1 MQDPANIKIA
11 TVSRKGKGREGAQ
24 PDIADRIIALRRK
37 QAYVS
42 APFQHIRANSS
53 FLFLSMAAPRER
65 PERPSQ
71 PSSSTP
77 RPSTARPSSPR
88 RLHAPPIPSPNII
101 VSEASPSHLE
111 ADPDDF
117 SRRLKISPHSPRAAH
132 ARPAANGS
140 PGKLYNPNTDPIRRS
155 VITAEPDA
163 MSDAASS
170 SHSPRAMPAR
180 VLQSAQTSR
189 GVGDAH
195 RQLFDPR
202 KHDAVL
208 FSTQNRH
215 QAPTAAVSSPPNA
228 GRPTPTPKSS
238 GDWVSAS
245 STSSV
250 SYAQSTISS
259 NFTLSSATDSSSA
272 SSALFDSS
280 NPAGR
285 RSEDSASSAN
295 AFSRKLKEVYRTIS
309 GLESKLLGNDRD
321 RERGDGGERAAQRG
335 VLIKGRP
342 ASTGAARDAA
352 SEEGESERW
361 RKLVS
366 EHQQ

>member
-1 MQDPANIKIA
+1 M
-11 TVSRKGKGREGAQ
+11 
-24 PDIADRIIALRRK
+24 
-37 QAYVS
+37 
-42 APFQHIRANSS
+42 
-53 FLFLSMAAPRER
+53 
-65 PERPSQ
+65 
-71 PSSSTP
+71 
-77 RPSTARPSSPR
+77 
-88 RLHAPPIPSPNII
+88 
-101 VSEASPSHLE
+101 E
-111 ADPDDF
+111 ADADDF

-140 PGKLYNPNTDPIRRS
+140 PGKLYNPNTDPIRRP
-155 VITAEPDA
+155 VISAEPDA

-170 SHSPRAMPAR
+170 SHSPRAMPPRAQ
-180 VLQSAQTSR
+180 QSAQTSR
-189 GVGDAH
+189 GATDSH

-215 QAPTAAVSSPPNA
+215 NGASAPLSNSPNA

-259 NFTLSSATDSSSA
+259 SFTLSSATDSSSA

-309 GLESKLLGNDRD
+309 GLESKLLGTDRD
-321 RERGDGGERAAQRG
+321 RERGDDGERAAQRG

-342 ASTGAARDAA
+342 ASSGPARDAVD
-352 SEEGESERW
+352 EDNESERW

-366 EHQQ
+366 GHQQYVLHALRHFAGHSN